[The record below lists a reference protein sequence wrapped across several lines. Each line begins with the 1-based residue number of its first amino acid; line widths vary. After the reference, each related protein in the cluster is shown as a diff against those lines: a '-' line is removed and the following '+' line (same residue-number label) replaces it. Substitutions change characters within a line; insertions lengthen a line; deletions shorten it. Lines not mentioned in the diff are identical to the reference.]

1 MNEIAI
7 AGHGVTVRYGAF
19 RANDEVTLAVPAGER
34 RALIGPNGAGKTTLF
49 GVLAGQIRPVGGR
62 VELLGREV
70 TRRPA
75 HRRARM
81 GLARTFQITNLFG
94 ELTVAQNV
102 QLTLA
107 AEARAHRVFW
117 RGLDMLRE
125 RAVDVLT
132 GWELEHTAD
141 WPVRQLAYGQ
151 QRVLEIVLAMCREPR
166 VLLLD
171 EPTAGLAPADAERL
185 TALVAAL
192 PRSITI
198 VMIEHDMAVAFGLA
212 DRVSVLQQGR
222 LLAEGTP
229 DEISADQRVI
239 EAYLGEVA
247 HD

>member
-19 RANDEVTLAVPAGER
+19 HANDEVTLAVPAGER

-117 RGLDMLRE
+117 RGLDMLRAH
-125 RAVDVLT
+125 AVDVLA
-132 GWELEHTAD
+132 GWDLEHTAD

-185 TALVAAL
+185 TSLVAAL